1 MSAPVLSDV
10 PTSQPTDA
18 PASGPSVSMPSI
30 SSFASGGFGILILV
44 ISLLPAFFFC
54 YGAAKLSFAK
64 YGSYG
69 WSILCFFFAG
79 FYYPFYAWFL
89 NTPPAPT
96 GLIGG
101 MRRR

>member
-1 MSAPVLSDV
+1 
-10 PTSQPTDA
+10 
-18 PASGPSVSMPSI
+18 MPSLSL
-30 SSFASGGFGILILV
+30 SSFASGGWVIMVIV

-69 WSILCFFFAG
+69 WSILDFFFAG
-79 FYYPFYAWFL
+79 LYYPFYAWFL

-96 GLIGG
+96 GLLGG
-101 MRRR
+101 RRR